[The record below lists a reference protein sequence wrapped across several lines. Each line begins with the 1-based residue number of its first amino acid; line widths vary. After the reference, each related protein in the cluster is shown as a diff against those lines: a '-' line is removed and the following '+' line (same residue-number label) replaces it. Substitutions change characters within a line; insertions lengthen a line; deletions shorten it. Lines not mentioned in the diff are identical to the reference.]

1 MKTIIAA
8 AGTIALAT
16 AAASGQIELTTN
28 GGFENGTTSDWE
40 YFPTPTSTFN
50 VTADADG
57 SMFAAELFNDS
68 PASAAVIKQ
77 ANIGIGQV
85 TAGQEVTITFSAKGS
100 FAAGGVAFAEFF
112 SELDGGGTSSAEI
125 LGGGPLAV
133 TSEWQTFTFTTFAG
147 PDVSGGITLQLT
159 ATTGGAP
166 GSTAVVFYDNV
177 SVTIIPTPGAAATL
191 GLAGLFCARRR
202 R

>member
-77 ANIGIGQV
+77 ANIGIGTV
-85 TAGQEVTITFSAKGS
+85 SAGQEVTIS
-100 FAAGGVAFAEFF
+100 FWARGEFGVGG
-112 SELDGGGTSSAEI
+112 
-125 LGGGPLAV
+125 
-133 TSEWQTFTFTTFAG
+133 
-147 PDVSGGITLQLT
+147 
-159 ATTGGAP
+159 
-166 GSTAVVFYDNV
+166 
-177 SVTIIPTPGAAATL
+177 
-191 GLAGLFCARRR
+191 
-202 R
+202 

>member
-125 LGGGPLAV
+125 LGGGPLAL